1 MEAIALEIPKV
12 FRQKV
17 HQLQYFIVQ
26 DVQTLVEKENLYF
39 YVPIMSK
46 LICHVGI
53 FTITIFQLYPIN
65 AQGKLT
71 ETSLK
76 PWSMLTAEFLEPK
89 SLFLTGEVIFMF
101 ETLCLLVSKFH
112 DFFKLQRYL
121 FFQISIHFAG
131 QDQVELEVTL
141 PGEGKDRVFRVA
153 MKWVAQVSLYALEE
167 ALEGS
172 YFSFKFFNNFKL
184 FNIVT
189 KCFNFFS

>member
-1 MEAIALEIPKV
+1 MVEAIALEIPKV

-53 FTITIFQLYPIN
+53 STITIFQLYPTN
-65 AQGKLT
+65 AQERLT
-71 ETSLK
+71 ETLLK
-76 PWSMLTAEFLEPK
+76 LWSMHTAEFLEPK
-89 SLFLTGEVIFMF
+89 NLFLMDGVIFMF
-101 ETLCLLVSKFH
+101 ETLCLLVSNPLLLISRIFYIYIN
-112 DFFKLQRYL
+112 LRL
-121 FFQISIHFAG
+121 FFVKLVFLKFGFFFAG
-131 QDQVELEVTL
+131 SDQVELEVTL

-167 ALEGS
+167 ALEG
-172 YFSFKFFNNFKL
+172 K
-184 FNIVT
+184 
-189 KCFNFFS
+189 

>member
-1 MEAIALEIPKV
+1 MEVTALEIPKV

-26 DVQTLVEKENLYF
+26 DVQTLVEKENLYS

-53 FTITIFQLYPIN
+53 STITIFQLYPTN
-65 AQGKLT
+65 AQERLT
-71 ETSLK
+71 ETLLK
-76 PWSMLTAEFLEPK
+76 PWSMHTAEFLEPK
-89 SLFLTGEVIFMF
+89 NLFLMDGVIFMF

-172 YFSFKFFNNFKL
+172 YFSFNF
-184 FNIVT
+184 
-189 KCFNFFS
+189 

>member
-1 MEAIALEIPKV
+1 MVLVAVEVTAREIPKV
-12 FRQKV
+12 FRQRV
-17 HQLQYFIVQ
+17 LQLQYFIVQ
-26 DVQTLVEKENLYF
+26 DVQTLVGRENPFF

-46 LICHVGI
+46 LICLGGI

-153 MKWVAQVSLYALEE
+153 MKY
-167 ALEGS
+167 
-172 YFSFKFFNNFKL
+172 
-184 FNIVT
+184 NIIS
-189 KCFNFFS
+189 N